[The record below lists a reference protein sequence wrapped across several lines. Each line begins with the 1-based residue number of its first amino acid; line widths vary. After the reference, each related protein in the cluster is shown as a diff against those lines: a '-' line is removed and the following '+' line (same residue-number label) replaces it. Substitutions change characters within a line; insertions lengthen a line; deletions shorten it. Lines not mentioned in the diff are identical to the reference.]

1 MNTKFAVAG
10 VLLALAG
17 PVCGAH
23 WKPVSVTPERS
34 MYIDM
39 DALVRKGDTV
49 QAWDWQKFGTGQTSA
64 TWQGTYFWVKSLTN
78 YHCTQRD
85 TDAVLKVYFGNDG
98 VEIKRVYLEGL
109 QFPAA
114 VEPDSLREKMLEMAC
129 NPPKPAPKRIATATK
144 PDTVAKSA
152 EPAAAVS
159 SGKPAKADEKGGAAA
174 QAQSAGPVVPPAKPA
189 QILKPAGRPP
199 YVRTARMMSRIKSA
213 ASLHLAKAKPQ
224 ADLKCPP
231 PAQAAASDL
240 SQSLAS
246 PPQLTDAGSDGM
258 FN

>member
-10 VLLALAG
+10 ALLALAG
-17 PVCGAH
+17 PVSGAR
-23 WKPVSVTPERS
+23 WKPVSVTQERS

-49 QAWDWQKFGTGQTSA
+49 QAWDWQKFGTGQISA

-129 NPPKPAPKRIATATK
+129 NLPKAALKRIATATK
-144 PDTVAKSA
+144 PAMVAKSA
-152 EPAAAVS
+152 EPAAAVT

-174 QAQSAGPVVPPAKPA
+174 QAQSASPVVPPAKPA
-189 QILKPAGRPP
+189 QIGKPAGSQP
-199 YVRTARMMSRIKSA
+199 YVRTARMMSRKKSA
-213 ASLHLAKAKPQ
+213 ASLHLAKAKPE
-224 ADLKCPP
+224 ADLKCAP
-231 PAQAAASDL
+231 PAQGAASEP
-240 SQSLAS
+240 SQPLAP
-246 PPQLTDAGSDGM
+246 PPQLTDAGGDGM